1 MAAAT
6 PQINSIS
13 SDMTRSERNRARRRS
28 DTAMTAAAT
37 GQPSARL
44 CSSARSLSWLSS
56 RLSLCSRCVPRLP
69 LSSPC
74 CCACHQQFRSLSHR
88 FHGIEPGLKKQEKR
102 LKKVQEEAQR
112 LQALRETGGVSTK
125 IAEKQKQLGTA
136 HVVFDKKLEAAL
148 ATGGRV
154 ATTAASAAAAG
165 GDSQTVGERRPK
177 HAGPFAQFGFGK
189 GNFKKR
195 KAAQEAD
202 SSAKKAHK
210 AAHESEP

>member
-1 MAAAT
+1 
-6 PQINSIS
+6 
-13 SDMTRSERNRARRRS
+13 
-28 DTAMTAAAT
+28 
-37 GQPSARL
+37 
-44 CSSARSLSWLSS
+44 
-56 RLSLCSRCVPRLP
+56 LSLCS
-69 LSSPC
+69 
-74 CCACHQQFRSLSHR
+74 CCAPPSLFLLLSCAFAAVCYQQFRSLSHR

-148 ATGGRV
+148 ATGGRE
-154 ATTAASAAAAG
+154 TAAAAAAG
-165 GDSQTVGERRPK
+165 GDSQTAGERRPK

-210 AAHESEP
+210 AAHETEP